1 MIDKSVARPSESM
14 GRDLDFYSIYTK
26 FNIIPT
32 GDYRDNAQRTFD
44 TLVSL
49 VSFRAQPVINGEP
62 FYVSDLANEGA
73 EQLTGDGYVWKF
85 AVEHTEIFALHDDN
99 FEIVDDVHFLK
110 VAFDDVE
117 IGEDNIFVD
126 GDEINIEFRR
136 FESL

>member
-1 MIDKSVARPSESM
+1 MKDKSVARPSESM

-26 FNIIPT
+26 FNMIPT
-32 GDYRDNAQRTFD
+32 GDYRDVAQRTYD

-62 FYVSDLANEGA
+62 FYVTDLANEGA
-73 EQLTGDGYVWKF
+73 EKLTGEGYVWKF
-85 AVEHTEIFALHDDN
+85 AVEHTEIFALHN
-99 FEIVDDVHFLK
+99 VSFEIIDDVHFLK

-117 IGEDNIFVD
+117 IGEDTIFAD
-126 GDEINIEFRR
+126 GEEINIEFKR